1 MSSILKFWIVA
12 AYIHSEAIISNF
24 LELGDISTVYEDYSE
39 MTSNTNSFEQFGLI
53 VKVPTDTKVDVV
65 DGRYSYYPKS
75 ASSSPASSSPAN
87 YRPSKLLSGIPN
99 SVNVEVVDRRN
110 PSHIRNIEDYLQTSQ
125 PSGSAWNGHRGKF
138 EDANIED
145 SKKQYSYHLNARD
158 APISKRNLS
167 VTPTLYPHHKA
178 VSKDYDA
185 TASNI
190 FVMPMPLHEI
200 APIEKATVLHSFE
213 EMVTDQPSQNK
224 RTLVVLDCANIG
236 WAYGESQF
244 LADGIRLA
252 LDFFKHY
259 EVDVIAFI
267 PSSYVKKK
275 PRDGSSGNSMM
286 DTEDRQQLETLIR
299 VGDVTVVPAGDHD
312 DVYILSYAR
321 SNNGFIVSN
330 DFFIDHIATIDELS
344 IKRSMK
350 LWLNVNRCG
359 FTFLKNSIFMI
370 NPGNV
375 LSTVL
380 GYMAFQERRLDFDSK
395 CSTVIDSVTSSIQ
408 VLFHNECY
416 QQLKY
421 VLLARAVSYME
432 VSLFCLKLLKLYSM
446 KRNLFSIKMFYDY
459 IFIVIFTILT
469 VPIHNIIIDL
479 LSIFVI
485 LHSFSV
491 F

>member
-1 MSSILKFWIVA
+1 MSS
-12 AYIHSEAIISNF
+12 
-24 LELGDISTVYEDYSE
+24 D
-39 MTSNTNSFEQFGLI
+39 TNSFEQFGLV
-53 VKVPTDTKVDVV
+53 VKVPIDTKVDMV
-65 DGRYSYYPKS
+65 DGRYSYYPKN
-75 ASSSPASSSPAN
+75 ASSSPASSSSAN
-87 YRPSKLLSGIPN
+87 YRPPTLRYEVPN
-99 SVNVEVVDRRN
+99 STNIEVVDRRS
-110 PSHIRNIEDYLQTSQ
+110 PSYTRNVGDYLQSSQ
-125 PSGSAWNGHRGKF
+125 SSGSAWKGRSVEFNNTG
-138 EDANIED
+138 IED
-145 SKKQYSYHLNARD
+145 SKRKQHSYHLNARD
-158 APISKRNLS
+158 APISTRHLP
-167 VTPTLYPHHKA
+167 VRPAPYPHHKA

-190 FVMPMPLHEI
+190 FQMPVPLSDITH
-200 APIEKATVLHSFE
+200 IEKVTILNSFE

-244 LADGIRLA
+244 LADGIRIA
-252 LDFFKHY
+252 LDFFKLY
-259 EVDVIAFI
+259 EVDVISFI

-286 DTEDRQQLETLIR
+286 DTDDRQQLETLIR

-432 VSLFCLKLLKLYSM
+432 VSLFCLKLLKLYCM
-446 KRNLFSIKMFYDY
+446 KLNLFSIKMFYEY

-491 F
+491 S